1 MPERALK
8 HVLVVE
14 DDDMVRDLVVLQLT
28 QLGFR
33 VSEATDGLTGLDIIR
48 TRAHIDLLFTDIVM
62 PGVMY
67 GYDLAEAAE
76 QLRPDLRILF
86 TSGFNED
93 SNGHTIRLNHRNML
107 QKPYRRQDL
116 ARHLRRALE

>member
-1 MPERALK
+1 MPERAYK

-14 DDDMVRDLVVLQLT
+14 DDDMVRDLVVLQLA

-48 TRAHIDLLFTDIVM
+48 TRADIDLLFTDIVM
-62 PGVMY
+62 PGVMS

-93 SNGHTIRLNHRNML
+93 SNGHAIRLNHRKTL
-107 QKPYRRQDL
+107 QKP
-116 ARHLRRALE
+116 